1 MAVESFKQ
9 FVDEVLNNAQ
19 RRKLAM
25 RMKKNKAKIAIARKK
40 AERKM
45 ADMDTLKKR
54 ARRAARNQ
62 MADKL
67 AKGKSKDELSIAQ
80 KKNIEKRLDNPAM
93 QKKIDRGAKK
103 QLKVVRKAE
112 IQRKRNRGQK

>member
-1 MAVESFKQ
+1 MLE
-9 FVDEVLNNAQ
+9 
-19 RRKLAM
+19 RKL
-25 RMKKNKAKIAIARKK
+25 
-40 AERKM
+40 ERKM

-67 AKGKSKDELSIAQ
+67 AKGKSKEELSLAQ
-80 KKNIEKRLDNPAM
+80 RKNIEKRLDNPAM

-112 IQRKRNRGQK
+112 IQRKRGGGQK

>member
-1 MAVESFKQ
+1 MTVESFKQ
-9 FVDEVLNNAQ
+9 FVDEVLNQAQ

-54 ARRAARNQ
+54 ARRAARTA
-62 MADKL
+62 MVDKL
-67 AKGKSKDELSIAQ
+67 AKGKSKDELSMAQ
-80 KKNIEKRLDNPAM
+80 RKNIEKRLDSPAM

-112 IQRKRNRGQK
+112 IQRKRNRGQN

>member
-1 MAVESFKQ
+1 MESFKQ
-9 FVDEVLNNAQ
+9 FVDEVLDNVQ

-40 AERKM
+40 SERKM
-45 ADMDTLKKR
+45 ANMDTLKKR
-54 ARRAARNQ
+54 ARRAARTA
-62 MADKL
+62 MVDKL
-67 AKGKSKDELSIAQ
+67 SKGKSKDELSLAQ

-93 QKKIDRGAKK
+93 QKIIDRGAKK

-112 IQRKRNRGQK
+112 IQRKRGGDQK